1 MKNKQFLADILL
13 LLIVFVGGYVA
24 NSLFNSKSEFE
35 SSLLQECDLSNI
47 CFPLDDKEIK
57 VSPQSY
63 IDLLDNKIDGTGN
76 SEWTLERRI
85 GTRPV
90 HKSKLDRPVYQ
101 QNNDNWHEVY
111 IDVYRNENDKVVKI
125 FTPDIYRQF

>member
-1 MKNKQFLADILL
+1 MKNKQFLADIFL

-35 SSLLQECDLSNI
+35 SSLLQECDPSNL
-47 CFPLDDKEIK
+47 CFPLDDEEIK

-76 SEWTLERRI
+76 SEWRLERRL
-85 GTRPV
+85 GNRPV
-90 HKSKLDRPVYQ
+90 HKSKLERPVYR
-101 QNNDNWHEVY
+101 QNNDNWYQVY
-111 IDVYRNENDKVVKI
+111 IDVYRNESDKVVKT
-125 FTPDIYRQF
+125 FTPDVYRQF